1 MSNKKQYLQ
10 NCRYC
15 KKSRQPNF
23 QKKPLNKIWAPP
35 RLKFPELSGI
45 PSSHRVYPVPKNLLF
60 SEDGPDGY
68 LLSASSKY
76 APNSEESASTS
87 PPIWESFAFI

>member
-1 MSNKKQYLQ
+1 MAPPTAASIMYKIIYINYYVSNKKQYPQ

-45 PSSHRVYPVPKNLLF
+45 PSSHRVDPVPKNLLF

-68 LLSASSKY
+68 FSLV
-76 APNSEESASTS
+76 P
-87 PPIWESFAFI
+87 FR